1 MRITRAKKTLSP
13 GHVGL
18 GLLFVVSLVAPGA
31 AQQKGREHWVATW
44 AAAPHTS
51 AFALPGPPPLREVQ
65 NQTIRMIVPA
75 SIGGR
80 RVRIRFSNAY
90 GTKPLTL
97 TAVHIAVR
105 DDKSSTVPGTDRA
118 LTFGEKPSFTI
129 PPGARAVSDAV
140 DLELHD
146 RSDVA
151 VSVYVA
157 GKAELTTVHGTV
169 PYASYVSQ
177 AGNFTSAA
185 DLGNAST
192 QRSWYWIDGI
202 DVVAPA
208 DVRAIVAFG
217 DSITDGAAS
226 TPETNGSWPSAL
238 AARVLAGRAG
248 TLAGRARTGVLNLG
262 ISGNRVLHDG
272 AGVSALA
279 RFDADVLSQPGVRT
293 LIILE
298 GINDIGFPQIP
309 PDAFGRG
316 GGDTVFDPKAEE
328 VSADEI
334 IGGLRQ
340 LIERARIHGLKVIG
354 GTLTPYE
361 GALYFSPAGEAKRQ
375 AVNSWIRSSKAF
387 DGVIDFDAALRDPE
401 HPSKLLA
408 AFQSGDNLHPNNA
421 GYTKMASVIDL
432 AMLGG
437 APAAAPKA
445 ASKP

>member
-1 MRITRAKKTLSP
+1 
-13 GHVGL
+13 
-18 GLLFVVSLVAPGA
+18 
-31 AQQKGREHWVATW
+31 
-44 AAAPHTS
+44 
-51 AFALPGPPPLREVQ
+51 
-65 NQTIRMIVPA
+65 MIVPA

-90 GTKPLTL
+90 GAKPLTL

-177 AGNFTSAA
+177 AGNFTSVA

-445 ASKP
+445 ARTP

>member
-1 MRITRAKKTLSP
+1 
-13 GHVGL
+13 
-18 GLLFVVSLVAPGA
+18 LFVVSLATLAAAP
-31 AQQKGREHWVATW
+31 QNGREHWVATW

-51 AFALPGPPPLREVQ
+51 AFALPGAPPLREVH

-80 RVRIRFSNAY
+80 RVRVRFSNAY

-97 TAVHIAVR
+97 TAVHVAVR
-105 DDKSSTVPGTDRA
+105 TDKSSTVPGTDRA
-118 LTFGEKPSFTI
+118 LTFGDQPSFTI

-140 DLELHD
+140 DLALHD

-157 GKAELTTVHGTV
+157 GKADLTTVHGTV
-169 PYASYVSQ
+169 PYASYVSE

-192 QRSWYWIDGI
+192 ERSWYWIDGI
-202 DVVAPA
+202 DVAAPA
-208 DVRAIVAFG
+208 GVGAIVAFG

-238 AARVLAGRAG
+238 AARALAGR
-248 TLAGRARTGVLNLG
+248 GRTAVLNLG
-262 ISGNRVLHDG
+262 ISGNRLLHDG

-309 PDAFGRG
+309 PGAFGRG
-316 GGDTVFDPKAEE
+316 GGDVDPKAEE

-375 AVNSWIRSSKAF
+375 AVNSWIRSGKAF
-387 DGVIDFDAALRDPE
+387 DGVIDFDVALRDPG
-401 HPSKLLA
+401 HPSRLLA

-421 GYTKMASVIDL
+421 GYTKMADAIDL

-437 APAAAPKA
+437 APAASPKA
-445 ASKP
+445 ARKP